1 MSDRRGSLA
10 AGLVVALAAW
20 VVALAVWASP
30 ASAGEPTDQLRPE
43 IDRVIKTL
51 EDPALKGEAKA
62 AARRDALRSI
72 TDAVFDWE
80 EMSRRALGTHWQA
93 RSEAERKEFVGLFRD
108 LIEYSYAS
116 KIESYSGE
124 RVSFAGDVVEG
135 DHATV
140 RTKLTTKQGKDVP
153 VDYRMTRRDSRWRIY
168 DVSVEGVSL
177 VANYRTQFNQIIRT
191 SSYEELIR
199 KLKSRSS

>member
-1 MSDRRGSLA
+1 MGDRRGGLA
-10 AGLVVALAAW
+10 AAGRMLLVALAM
-20 VVALAVWASP
+20 WASP

-51 EDPALKGEAKA
+51 EDPTLKGEAKA
-62 AARRDALRSI
+62 PARRDALRSI
-72 TDAVFDWE
+72 TDLVFDWE
-80 EMSRRALGTHWQA
+80 EMSRRALGPHWQG
-93 RSEAERKEFVGLFRD
+93 RSEAERKEFIELFRN

-135 DHATV
+135 DLATV
-140 RTKLTTKQGKDVP
+140 RTKLTTKQGKEVP
-153 VDYRMTRRDSRWRIY
+153 VDYRMNRRDSRWRIY

-177 VANYRTQFNQIIRT
+177 VANYRTQFNQIIRS

>member
-1 MSDRRGSLA
+1 MGDRQGGRA
-10 AGLVVALAAW
+10 AALLMAIAFWMAAI
-20 VVALAVWASP
+20 ALWASP
-30 ASAGEPTDQLRPE
+30 ASAGEPTDQLRQE

-51 EDPALKGEAKA
+51 EDPALKGEGKA
-62 AARRDALRSI
+62 PARREALRSI

-116 KIESYSGE
+116 KIESYNGE
-124 RVSFAGDVVEG
+124 RMSFAGDVVEG
-135 DHATV
+135 DLATV
-140 RTKLTTKQGKDVP
+140 RTRLVTKQGKDVP

>member
-1 MSDRRGSLA
+1 MTHRPLKSAAALLGLA
-10 AGLVVALAAW
+10 AALTIAVVGP
-20 VVALAVWASP
+20 VSP
-30 ASAGEPTDQLRPE
+30 ALAGEPTDQLRPE

-51 EDPALKGEAKA
+51 EDPALKGEGKT
-62 AARRDALRSI
+62 AARREALRGI
-72 TDAVFDWE
+72 TDSVFDWT
-80 EMSRRALGTHWQA
+80 EMARRALGPHWQA
-93 RSEAERKEFVGLFRD
+93 RSEAERTEFVGLFRD
-108 LIEYSYAS
+108 LIEQSYAS

-124 RVSFAGDVVEG
+124 RVSFAGDVIEG
-135 DHATV
+135 ELATV
-140 RTKLTTKQGKDVP
+140 RTKLTTRQGKEVP
-153 VDYRMTRRDSRWRIY
+153 VDYRMSRRESRWRIY

>member
-1 MSDRRGSLA
+1 MGERGGAVATALLVAIAVLA
-10 AGLVVALAAW
+10 GPAA
-20 VVALAVWASP
+20 
-30 ASAGEPTDQLRPE
+30 AGEPTDQLRPE

-62 AARRDALRSI
+62 PARRDALRSI

-93 RSEAERKEFVGLFRD
+93 RSEVERKEFVGLFRD

-124 RVSFAGDVVEG
+124 RMSFAGDVVEG
-135 DHATV
+135 DLATV
-140 RTKLTTKQGKDVP
+140 RTRLVTKQGKDVP
-153 VDYRMTRRDSRWRIY
+153 VDYRMSRRDSRWRIY

-177 VANYRTQFNQIIRT
+177 VANYRTQFNQIIRS